1 MVIRVQ
7 YIPTRHGGAEGTQMQ
22 SYTAHLMGPKGS
34 SQRLDILA
42 ADMQHARQLARE
54 HGALA
59 YGRRGFSFTVRV
71 VA

>member
-1 MVIRVQ
+1 
-7 YIPTRHGGAEGTQMQ
+7 MQ

-71 VA
+71 VG